1 MEPKKITAIIQA
13 RLTSSRLKNKILN
26 KIENQELIFFLISRV
41 LKVKNIDDLIVVI
54 PKNKKNNYLNK
65 VLLKNNI
72 KVFRGS
78 ENNVL
83 KRYYECSKINNI
95 KHIARITSDCPL
107 LDIKL
112 VNRMAIKYKNAN
124 VDYLS
129 NTINRSFPDGLML
142 SFKQRL

>member
-1 MEPKKITAIIQA
+1 M
-13 RLTSSRLKNKILN
+13 
-26 KIENQELIFFLISRV
+26 
-41 LKVKNIDDLIVVI
+41 
-54 PKNKKNNYLNK
+54 
-65 VLLKNNI
+65 
-72 KVFRGS
+72 FRGS

-107 LDIKL
+107 LDIEL

-129 NTINRSFPDGLML
+129 NTINRSFPDGLDAEFF
-142 SFKQRL
+142 SFETLETAYLNAILKSDKEHVTSYIKRSNLFKKINILNKKNYSKIRVTLDYKEDLDLIKK